1 MGILH
6 KLLGKKQFADEEE
19 RVIVHHGKKIYL
31 GADHAGFELKE
42 QLKKWL
48 GHHQIEYEDL
58 GNKILDPNDDY
69 PDFAALVAKKVVREG
84 TYGIL
89 VCGSAQGMCIAS
101 NKFKGVRAVVP
112 FSLKEARLA
121 REHNDAN
128 IICISGWFH
137 THHYST
143 KLLRRFLETPFPK
156 EERHV
161 RRLNKIRKLEQ

>member
-6 KLLGKKQFADEEE
+6 NLLGKKQFADEEDQ
-19 RVIVHHGKKIYL
+19 VIVHHGKKIYI

-42 QLKKWL
+42 KLKRWL
-48 GHHQIEYEDL
+48 TLHQIRFEDL
-58 GNKILDPNDDY
+58 GNKVFDPNDDY
-69 PDFAALVAKKVVREG
+69 PDFAALVAKRVVKEG
-84 TYGIL
+84 SYGIL
-89 VCGSAQGMCIAS
+89 VCGSAQGMCIAA

-112 FSLKEARLA
+112 FSLKEVRLA

-137 THHYST
+137 MHRYST
-143 KLLRRFLETPFPK
+143 KLLERFLTTLFSR

-161 RRLNKIRKLEQ
+161 RRLNKIKRLEN